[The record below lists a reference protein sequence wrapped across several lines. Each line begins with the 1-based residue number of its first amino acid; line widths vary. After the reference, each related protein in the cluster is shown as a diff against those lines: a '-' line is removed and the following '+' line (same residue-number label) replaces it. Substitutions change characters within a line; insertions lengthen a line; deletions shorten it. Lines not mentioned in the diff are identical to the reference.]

1 MKTSQVLGAI
11 LLSVLGVATG
21 AQAETY
27 QGVQR
32 IDSVR
37 SRADVA
43 VDARA
48 AARTP
53 VFGEAS
59 VAQTRAV
66 AVHQADRSEVRSG
79 AVAASRAGNLYGD
92 AASAGVLSLGQG
104 GGVTR
109 ESVRAQARQAAR
121 DGNATL

>member
-1 MKTSQVLGAI
+1 MKTTQVLGAI
-11 LLSVLGVATG
+11 VLSILGVATG
-21 AQAETY
+21 AQAESY

-32 IDSVR
+32 IDAVR
-37 SRADVA
+37 SRAEVD

-48 AARTP
+48 AARVP

-66 AVHQADRSEVRSG
+66 AVNQADRGAVRSG

-104 GGVTR
+104 AITR
-109 ESVRAQARQAAR
+109 DTVRAQARQAAR

>member
-1 MKTSQVLGAI
+1 M
-11 LLSVLGVATG
+11 
-21 AQAETY
+21 
-27 QGVQR
+27 QR
-32 IDSVR
+32 IDAVR

-48 AARTP
+48 AARAP

-59 VAQTRAV
+59 VAQTPAV
-66 AVHQADRSEVRSG
+66 AVNQADRG
-79 AVAASRAGNLYGD
+79 AVRAGALAASRAGNLYGD

-104 GGVTR
+104 AITR
-109 ESVRAQARQAAR
+109 DAVRAQARQAAR